1 MRPER
6 KWPRRISGD
15 RAVAML
21 EYALLTACMAVLL
34 TGLGPGSKLYELL
47 HGDLAFRLWIISLP
61 IF

>member
-1 MRPER
+1 
-6 KWPRRISGD
+6 
-15 RAVAML
+15 ML

-47 HGDLAFRLWIISLP
+47 LGDLEFRLWIISLP